1 MRGTHSTAT
10 YQQPMER
17 ASEIIADLDAF
28 VRCERH
34 MLSVRATFV
43 SVGSHYSNSI
53 VLSHHSMAHVS
64 ANWRYT
70 RPQLTEPG
78 VGDIIIKVRSCN
90 LQPG

>member
-1 MRGTHSTAT
+1 
-10 YQQPMER
+10 
-17 ASEIIADLDAF
+17 
-28 VRCERH
+28 
-34 MLSVRATFV
+34 
-43 SVGSHYSNSI
+43 
-53 VLSHHSMAHVS
+53 MAHVS